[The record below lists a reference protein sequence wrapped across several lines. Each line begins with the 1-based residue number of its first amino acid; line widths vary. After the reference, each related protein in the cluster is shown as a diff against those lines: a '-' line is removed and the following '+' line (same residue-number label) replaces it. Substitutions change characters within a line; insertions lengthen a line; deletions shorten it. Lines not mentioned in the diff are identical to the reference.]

1 MPHKLNWVIIMD
13 ELVLNFKKK
22 RRNYNGTKK
31 NIKKNKKNIYI
42 TQILLG
48 IILFLVSI
56 IYIKSSDKNLLLY
69 KEYVFTESLP
79 FTKIKNI
86 YENMFGEVI
95 PKGNQ
100 DKTVFSGS
108 LVYKNIEDYLD
119 GEKLTVSPNSL
130 ITNLNGGIVVYIG
143 EKEDYGNTVIVQGN
157 DGADIWYGNIA
168 NVNVKLYDYIEK
180 DTTIGETIDDILYLV
195 IKKNNEYLKYEEYKN

>member
-1 MPHKLNWVIIMD
+1 MIIMD

-31 NIKKNKKNIYI
+31 TIKKNKKNIYI

-130 ITNLNGGIVVYIG
+130 VTNLNGGIVVYIG
-143 EKEDYGNTVIVQGN
+143 EKEGYGNTVIVQGN

>member
-1 MPHKLNWVIIMD
+1 MD

-31 NIKKNKKNIYI
+31 TIKKNKKNIYI

-130 ITNLNGGIVVYIG
+130 VTNLNGGIVVYIG
-143 EKEDYGNTVIVQGN
+143 EKEGYGNTVIVQGN